1 MKQQFS
7 QFTHA
12 HGCVHG
18 SGRGTDTPTVIGSK
32 TRLTPDKAS
41 AARDL
46 RFSVS
51 EPSPELEIRE
61 SKPRESLM
69 QSFTISTKARFTPPH
84 YFCSCTLFVG
94 WTGLAQAYL
103 DFCPLYHN

>member
-1 MKQQFS
+1 M
-7 QFTHA
+7 
-12 HGCVHG
+12 
-18 SGRGTDTPTVIGSK
+18 IGST
-32 TRLTPDKAS
+32 TRLPPERAS

-46 RFSVS
+46 GFSVS

-69 QSFTISTKARFTPPH
+69 QSFTISTKARFIPPH
-84 YFCSCTLFVG
+84 YFSSCTLFVG